1 MTVLFGVYE
10 VTGRR
15 QYRGHE
21 PGTVF
26 EAILDRG
33 AEQRAIARGDIRLI
47 RHVQPG
53 LAEGSWRLPPGWAGP
68 ATRPT
73 EAPSGASL
81 VSEGGKSK

>member
-1 MTVLFGVYE
+1 MTALYGVYE

-26 EAILDRG
+26 EAILERG
-33 AEQRAIARGDIRLI
+33 AEVRAIARGDIRLI
-47 RHVQPG
+47 RHVEPG
-53 LAEGSWRLPPGWAGP
+53 LAEGSWELPPGWPEP
-68 ATRPT
+68 ATAKI

-81 VSEGGKSK
+81 VSGGRKDK